1 MNINLTEVI
10 SKNLGYAPLKKI
22 DPNTEDLKIMNND
35 EQVNKLEQAAV
46 PSVLI
51 AMYKYTRSDEGAE
64 KILCGDNST
73 NWLNELLPDAKNE
86 VVNNVAAYADCTG
99 DEAKK
104 TMKAVADETVKV
116 IRDANQLSVNDVKN
130 LLGSE
135 KNTILLYL
143 PPALHIG
150 EVIHDNLVD
159 DNTHKM
165 EGPISSVMNAL
176 GNIFSES
183 EKEEMPKK

>member
-10 SKNLGYAPLKKI
+10 SKNLGYTSLKKI
-22 DPNTEDLKIMNND
+22 DPNTEDLKTTNNND
-35 EQVNKLEQAAV
+35 QTNKLQQAAV

-64 KILCGDNST
+64 KVLCGDNST
-73 NWLNELLPDAKNE
+73 KWLNELLPDSKSD
-86 VVNNVAAYADCTG
+86 VVNNVASYADCTRE
-99 DEAKK
+99 EAKN
-104 TMKAVADETVKV
+104 TMKAVADEAVKV
-116 IRDANQLSVNDVKN
+116 IRNANVISVNDVKN

-143 PPALHIG
+143 PPALHMG
-150 EVIHDNLVD
+150 EWIHDNLVD
-159 DNTHKM
+159 DNIHKM
-165 EGPISSVMNAL
+165 EGPVSSVMNAL

-183 EKEEMPKK
+183 EKEGAPKK